1 MTIKHVIFDIGGVML
16 EWTPEAYLKE
26 LFPEKPPL
34 DFLQVVYS
42 LFWVG
47 YDGGLYSRRELID
60 QLPGHY
66 DKERFSHFLNR
77 LAGMLRPIPGMAD
90 LFLELKNKGYEVYI
104 LSNMPR
110 EMAHEL
116 KELHPFLHAAD
127 GGVFSYEVNSIK
139 PMPHIYDALLKNY
152 PIQPEQAVFID
163 DVPVN
168 LRTAQAMGIRGIHF
182 QNPAQV
188 RRSLIDLGVGV

>member
-1 MTIKHVIFDIGGVML
+1 MMIRQVIFDIGGVML
-16 EWTPEAYLKE
+16 EWTPEAYIKE

-47 YDGGLYSRRELID
+47 YDGGLYSREELLQ
-60 QLPGHY
+60 QLPEHF
-66 DKERFSHFLNR
+66 DKDRFSHFLNR
-77 LAGMLRPIPGMAD
+77 LASVLRPIPGMAD
-90 LFLELKNKGYEVYI
+90 LFLDLKRKGYEIYI

-116 KELHPFLHAAD
+116 NELHPFLKEAH

-139 PMPHIYDALLKNY
+139 PMPHIYEELLKKY
-152 PIQPEQAVFID
+152 PIEPAKAVFID

-168 LRTAQAMGIRGIHF
+168 LRTAKSMGIRGIHF
-182 QNPAQV
+182 QNPDQV
-188 RRSLIDLGVGV
+188 KQALADMGVEL